1 MTKNNDDQLVFLPLA
16 GTGEI
21 GMNMNLYGYGPDIDE
36 MKWLLVDVGIT
47 FGDDSLPGID
57 IIMADHGFIAE
68 RRNNL
73 VGVFITHAHEDH
85 VGALA
90 YLWPDLQCQIYA
102 TPFTACIIKL
112 KFEERGVDLTGFLN
126 IVDLDSSFKIGP
138 FGIELSTM
146 AHSIPEPNS
155 MFITTDLGTIY
166 HTGDWKIDPD
176 PLIGSP
182 NPRNFKEKYKNK
194 ITAMICDSTNVMTKG
209 RSGSELTVRK
219 NLVKVVKKLKNRV
232 FVTSFASN
240 VARLETVAYVAKE
253 TNRSLVVVGRSMHRM
268 ISVARDVGILK
279 DIKIIL
285 NEKEAAKKKKSELL
299 YLCTGSQGE
308 PRGAMMRIANN
319 DFQGIEID
327 KDDAVIFSSKIIPG
341 NEKKLYGMFNKL
353 SEMLVEVITE
363 YDEDIH
369 VSGHP
374 CEDEMIDMYNWIKPE
389 ISVPVHGEHR
399 HLKYHSEL
407 AKSLDVKHPMLI
419 QNGDILRLAPG
430 DPEVID
436 QCMSGR
442 LYYDGNKLVPSD
454 SYHLSERKRM
464 SFNGILNIT
473 CVLNKKLK
481 LSSPPIISCNGIDL
495 YDEFDDD
502 IIDSLEEEIYN
513 FFDNTNNL
521 SKKDSKVHK
530 KLESVSKNFIFKRTR
545 KKPLTNI
552 HLVHI

>member
-1 MTKNNDDQLVFLPLA
+1 
-16 GTGEI
+16 
-21 GMNMNLYGYGPDIDE
+21 
-36 MKWLLVDVGIT
+36 
-47 FGDDSLPGID
+47 
-57 IIMADHGFIAE
+57 
-68 RRNNL
+68 
-73 VGVFITHAHEDH
+73 
-85 VGALA
+85 
-90 YLWPDLQCQIYA
+90 
-102 TPFTACIIKL
+102 
-112 KFEERGVDLTGFLN
+112 
-126 IVDLDSSFKIGP
+126 
-138 FGIELSTM
+138 
-146 AHSIPEPNS
+146 
-155 MFITTDLGTIY
+155 
-166 HTGDWKIDPD
+166 
-176 PLIGSP
+176 
-182 NPRNFKEKYKNK
+182 
-194 ITAMICDSTNVMTKG
+194 
-209 RSGSELTVRK
+209 
-219 NLVKVVKKLKNRV
+219 
-232 FVTSFASN
+232 
-240 VARLETVAYVAKE
+240 
-253 TNRSLVVVGRSMHRM
+253 
-268 ISVARDVGILK
+268 
-279 DIKIIL
+279 
-285 NEKEAAKKKKSELL
+285 
-299 YLCTGSQGE
+299 
-308 PRGAMMRIANN
+308 MMRIANN